1 MAISYKT
8 IIGAGLGWVLLG
20 PIGAILGGILG
31 SRLDEKASAG
41 GFGYRLTGGHP
52 YGEPSGQTRMGD
64 FYVSLMIVFAYI
76 VKADSRIRKG
86 EVEYVKQYLMQNLSD
101 KRLVQELLYLFKQTL
116 EREIDISAVVRQ
128 IAAYLDISS
137 RIQFLHLLFGLA
149 MADGQ
154 IDPAEQQ
161 AIERIA
167 MNLGFSMQDYES
179 VLAVYQPKTD
189 DALYKIL
196 EVSPDASDD
205 EIKASYKRLA
215 RLYHPDK
222 VAHLGPDLV
231 KTAEEKFKKINHAYR
246 QIRSIRQF

>member
-31 SRLDEKASAG
+31 SRLDEKEG
-41 GFGYRLTGGHP
+41 GGAYRLTGGHP
-52 YGEPSGQTRMGD
+52 YGQPSEQTRMGD
-64 FYVSLMIVFAYI
+64 FYVSLIIVFAYI

-101 KRLVQELLYLFKQTL
+101 KRFVQELMYLFKQTL
-116 EREIDISAVVRQ
+116 NRDIDITGVVRQ
-128 IAAYLDISS
+128 IATYLDMSS

-149 MADGQ
+149 LSDGQ
-154 IDPAEQQ
+154 IDKTERE

-167 MNLGFSMQDYES
+167 MNLGFSIQDYES
-179 VLAVYQPKTD
+179 ILAVYQPKTD
-189 DALYKIL
+189 VALYKIL
-196 EVSPDASDD
+196 EVSPDASDE
-205 EIKASYKRLA
+205 EIKAAYKRLA

-231 KTAEEKFKKINHAYR
+231 KTAEEKFKKINDAYR
-246 QIRSIRQF
+246 QIRNIRQF

>member
-8 IIGAGLGWVLLG
+8 IIGAGLGWVLMG

-31 SRLDEKASAG
+31 SQMDERKQG
-41 GFGYRLTGGHP
+41 GAYRLSGGHP
-52 YGEPSGQTRMGD
+52 YGRPSAQTQMGD

-76 VKADSRIRKG
+76 VKADSKIRKG
-86 EVEYVKQYLMQNLSD
+86 EVKYVKQYLTQNISD
-101 KRLVQELLYLFKQTL
+101 PNFVQELMYLFKQTL
-116 EREIDISAVVRQ
+116 ERDIDISAVIRQ
-128 IAAYLDISS
+128 ISMYLDISS

-149 MADGQ
+149 QADGQ
-154 IDPAEQQ
+154 IDQTEQK
-161 AIERIA
+161 AIEKIA
-167 MNLGFSMQDYES
+167 MNLGFSVQDYES
-179 VLAVYQPKTD
+179 ILSVYQPKTD

-196 EVSPDASDD
+196 EVSPQATDD

-231 KTAEEKFKKINHAYR
+231 KTAEEKFKMINDAYQ
-246 QIRSIRQF
+246 QIRAIRQF

>member
-31 SRLDEKASAG
+31 SRLDEKDMAG
-41 GFGYRLTGGHP
+41 SYNRISGGHP
-52 YGEPSGQTRMGD
+52 YSYDSRETRMGD
-64 FYVSLMIVFAYI
+64 FYVSLIIVFAYI

-86 EVEYVKQYLMQNLSD
+86 EVEYVKRYLMQNISD
-101 KRLVQELLYLFKQTL
+101 KKFVQELMYLFKQTL
-116 EREIDISAVVRQ
+116 ERDIDISSVVRQ
-128 IAAYLDISS
+128 ITLYLDISA

-149 MADGQ
+149 MADGEM
-154 IDPAEQQ
+154 DRAERD

-167 MNLGFSMQDYES
+167 MNLGFSVQDYES
-179 VLAVYQPKTD
+179 ILAVYQPKTD
-189 DALYKIL
+189 NSLYKIL
-196 EVSPDASDD
+196 EVSPDVSDE
-205 EIKASYKRLA
+205 EIKSAYKRLA

-231 KTAEEKFKKINHAYR
+231 KSAENKFKQINDAYQ

>member
-31 SRLDEKASAG
+31 SRMDEKDSAG
-41 GFGYRLTGGHP
+41 SYHRISTGHP
-52 YGEPSGQTRMGD
+52 YSTRETQMGD
-64 FYVSLMIVFAYI
+64 FYVSLIIVFAYI

-86 EVEYVKQYLMQNLSD
+86 EVEYVKRYLMQNLTD
-101 KRLVQELLYLFKQTL
+101 NKFVQELMYLFKQTL
-116 EREIDISAVVRQ
+116 ERDIDISSVVRQ
-128 IAAYLDISS
+128 IAMYLDMSS

-149 MADGQ
+149 MADGE
-154 IDPAEQQ
+154 IDRSEQD

-167 MNLGFSMQDYES
+167 MNLGFSVQDYES
-179 VLAVYQPKTD
+179 ILTVYQPKTD
-189 DALYKIL
+189 NALYKIL

-205 EIKASYKRLA
+205 EIKFAYKRLA

-231 KTAEEKFKKINHAYR
+231 KSAEEKFKQINDAYQ
-246 QIRSIRQF
+246 QIRAVRQF

>member
-31 SRLDEKASAG
+31 SRMDEKDLAG
-41 GFGYRLTGGHP
+41 SYHRISTGHP
-52 YGEPSGQTRMGD
+52 YSTRETQMGD
-64 FYVSLMIVFAYI
+64 FYVSLIIVFAYI
-76 VKADSRIRKG
+76 VKADSHIRKG
-86 EVEYVKQYLMQNLSD
+86 EVEYVKRYLMQNLTD
-101 KRLVQELLYLFKQTL
+101 NKFVQELMYLFKQTL
-116 EREIDISAVVRQ
+116 ERDIDISSVVRQ
-128 IAAYLDISS
+128 IAMYLDMSS

-149 MADGQ
+149 MADGE
-154 IDPAEQQ
+154 IDRSEQD

-167 MNLGFSMQDYES
+167 MNLGFSVQDYES
-179 VLAVYQPKTD
+179 ILTIYQPKTD
-189 DALYKIL
+189 NALYKIL

-205 EIKASYKRLA
+205 EIKFAYKRLA

-231 KTAEEKFKKINHAYR
+231 KSAEDKFKQINDAYQ
-246 QIRSIRQF
+246 QIRAVRQF

>member
-31 SRLDEKASAG
+31 SRLDEKNMAG
-41 GFGYRLTGGHP
+41 SYHRITHGHP
-52 YGEPSGQTRMGD
+52 YDTHETHMGD
-64 FYVSLMIVFAYI
+64 FYVSLIIVFAYI
-76 VKADSRIRKG
+76 IKADSRIRKG
-86 EVEYVKQYLMQNLSD
+86 EVEYVKRYLIQNLSD
-101 KRLVQELLYLFKQTL
+101 QKFVQELMYLFKQTL
-116 EREIDISAVVRQ
+116 ERDIDISSVVRQ
-128 IAAYLDISS
+128 ISMYLDISS

-149 MADGQ
+149 MADGEMDKTEQ
-154 IDPAEQQ
+154 I

-167 MNLGFSMQDYES
+167 MNLGFSVQDYES
-179 VLAVYQPKTD
+179 VLAVYQPRTD
-189 DALYKIL
+189 HALYKIL
-196 EVSPDASDD
+196 EVSPEASDE
-205 EIKASYKRLA
+205 EIKSAYKRLA

-231 KTAEEKFKKINHAYR
+231 KSAEDKFKQINDAYQ